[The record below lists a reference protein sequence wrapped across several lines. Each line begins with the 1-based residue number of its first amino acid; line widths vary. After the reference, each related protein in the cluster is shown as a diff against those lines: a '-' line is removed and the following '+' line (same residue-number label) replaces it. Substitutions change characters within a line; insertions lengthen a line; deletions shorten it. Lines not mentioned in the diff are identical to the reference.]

1 LFSPCDCI
9 SSSLSLWLP
18 FVIFHFTNIAAS
30 VTYPLSLHDALPILE
45 EGYIISQSPEAD
57 SEVEIGSELSV
68 DVSLGPEEQPPKAHK
83 VTFTVPFKPDEKD
96 DDDEDSEDSDDE
108 DSEDDK
114 ADDKENTEQK
124 DQIYV
129 DYMNEE
135 FSEVF
140 EEDGITEDQEYE
152 LTLAIEEGKTAKYKV
167 VRDVEVIL
175 ERKVAYGEGE

>member
-1 LFSPCDCI
+1 SEAEAFANNNDLTLKVSEKHSDE
-9 SSSLSLWLP
+9 
-18 FVIFHFTNIAAS
+18 V
-30 VTYPLSLHDALPILE
+30 E

-96 DDDEDSEDSDDE
+96 DDDEDSED
-108 DSEDDK
+108 DK
-114 ADDKENTEQK
+114 VDDKENTEQK
-124 DQIYV
+124 VQIYV
-129 DYMNEE
+129 DDMNEE
-135 FSEVF
+135 FSDVF
-140 EEDGITEDQEYE
+140 EEDVITEDQEYE

-167 VRDVEVIL
+167 VRDGEVIL